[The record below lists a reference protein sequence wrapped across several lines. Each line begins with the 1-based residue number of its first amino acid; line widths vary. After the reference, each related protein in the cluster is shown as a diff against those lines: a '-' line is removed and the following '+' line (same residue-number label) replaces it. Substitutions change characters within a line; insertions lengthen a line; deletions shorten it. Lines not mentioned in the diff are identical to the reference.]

1 MKIVLTIFIVC
12 ISAFGEYQKAK
23 IDMHGGKNYSKLGSQ
38 SSSFGK
44 SGMGMSALLD
54 VNSSK
59 KTKEIR
65 DKK

>member
-1 MKIVLTIFIVC
+1 MKMVLTIFIVC

-23 IDMHGGKNYSKLGSQ
+23 IDMHGGKNYSKFGTK
-38 SSSFGK
+38 SSSFGQM
-44 SGMGMSALLD
+44 GIGMSALLD
-54 VNSSK
+54 TNSSK

>member
-23 IDMHGGKNYSKLGSQ
+23 IDMHGTKSYSKFGSK

-44 SGMGMSALLD
+44 NSMDMSALLD

>member
-1 MKIVLTIFIVC
+1 MKTVLTILIVC

-23 IDMHGGKNYSKLGSQ
+23 IDMHGGKNYSQFGTE
-38 SSSFGK
+38 SSSFGQ
-44 SGMGMSALLD
+44 SGISISALLD
-54 VNSSK
+54 ANSSK